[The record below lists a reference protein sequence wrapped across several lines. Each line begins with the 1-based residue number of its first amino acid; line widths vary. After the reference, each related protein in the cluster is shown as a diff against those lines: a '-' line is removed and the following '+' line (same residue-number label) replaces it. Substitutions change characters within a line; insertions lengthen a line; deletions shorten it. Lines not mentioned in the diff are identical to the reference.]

1 MMLHGNICDCTHF
14 IGVKN
19 LDLSSLPINCTVK
32 YLKYLHNFLLK
43 GEISKA
49 GWYLKSYM
57 HMIIQFSSKKMLE
70 HVNVFIVKTIRY
82 LFQANEFVVLDS
94 LLEDLE
100 KIHYDDS
107 LYLAIAAIYVYKQ
120 NKIKA
125 KQYYKKIIQNTSFLR
140 IKSKASLMLNLMGD
154 HSEIKSITE
163 GNVWH
168 LLYTFIAKK
177 HIKVE
182 SINKMNFLTSA
193 PKDKLWQQL
202 ATEVTNKNYDKCLNL
217 IYSFN
222 QKDLKS
228 LSITAFN
235 TIQLILKVPG
245 LSICLGK
252 RIFGNSGVIISDF
265 FNLLPEL
272 NQLIDSQK
280 ITKHQAFVTF
290 AIGIMETNLY
300 FWNAKKYM
308 AHDGISIGWLQITL
322 ENLSTYYN
330 TNNTLIT
337 HTKKTL
343 DENLK
348 KQILHDVSLNTMIL
362 KNCLEDFS
370 NRYSK
375 NHLLF
380 LLFFY
385 NTGSHS
391 VKLQN
396 IFKKFVNFHEPL
408 NIIAFLDIITEKQSS
423 YVIRVL
429 ENYII
434 IMLSHLP
441 FKNNAYININLLLHN
456 PYFPIEN

>member
-1 MMLHGNICDCTHF
+1 MLHGNICDCTHF
-14 IGVKN
+14 IAAKN
-19 LDLSSLPINCTVK
+19 LDLSSLPMNCTVK

-49 GWYLKSYM
+49 GWYLKSYI

-70 HVNVFIVKTIRY
+70 HVNIFIVKTIRY

-94 LLEDLE
+94 LLQDLE

-107 LYLAIAAIYVYKQ
+107 LYLAISAIYVYKQ
-120 NKIKA
+120 NKTKA
-125 KQYYKKIIQNTSFLR
+125 RQYYKIIIKNTHSLR
-140 IKSKASLMLNLMGD
+140 IKSKASLMLSLLGD
-154 HSEIKSITE
+154 NSEVKSIME

-168 LLYTFIAKK
+168 LLYTFIQKK
-177 HIKVE
+177 NIKVK
-182 SINKMNFLTSA
+182 SINKMIFLQTA
-193 PKDKLWQQL
+193 PKDNLWKKLEN
-202 ATEVTNKNYDKCLNL
+202 EVKNKNYDQCLNL
-217 IYSFN
+217 IYSFSH
-222 QKDLKS
+222 KDLNT
-228 LSITAFN
+228 LSITALN
-235 TIQLILKVPG
+235 TIKSVLTVPG
-245 LSICLGK
+245 LSVCLGK
-252 RIFGNSGVIISDF
+252 RIFNNSGIIVSDF

-272 NQLIDSQK
+272 NQLVDSQK
-280 ITKHQAFVTF
+280 ITKHQAFVTL

-300 FWNAKKYM
+300 FWNPKKYM

-322 ENLSTYYN
+322 QNLSTYYN
-330 TNNTLIT
+330 TNNTLIP
-337 HTKKTL
+337 HTKKILNQTL
-343 DENLK
+343 K
-348 KQILHDVSLNTMIL
+348 QQILHDVSLNTIIL
-362 KNCLEDFS
+362 KRCLEDFS

-385 NTGSHS
+385 NSGSHS

-441 FKNNAYININLLLHN
+441 FKDNAHISINLLLHN
-456 PYFPIEN
+456 PYFPIES